1 MKAKNVSI
9 ELKNGTQ
16 ARATVDF
23 YIEALS
29 SEEAVGNIEEIIV
42 KWDDS
47 DEFTDEY
54 YVEVKDLTEES
65 LDALQ
70 SDIDDLAMEHANE
83 YWYEQQGADAY
94 DDAKDARYDD

>member
-1 MKAKNVSI
+1 MKAKNISI
-9 ELKNGTQ
+9 ELKSGIQ
-16 ARATVDF
+16 CRATVDF

-47 DEFTDEY
+47 GSFTEEY
-54 YVEVKDLTEES
+54 YVESSALTEES

-70 SDIDDLAMEHANE
+70 SDIDGLANEHANE
-83 YWYEQQGADAY
+83 YWYEQQGSDAY
-94 DDAKDARYDD
+94 DAAKDARYDD